1 MQFSPPLELE
11 IGKCIDLGRQG
22 VLHVLIVLVVLVVLS
37 PSTAMSTPDP
47 SSPSGNVS
55 STSNV
60 QSNRLHFETE
70 IVKNGPK

>member
-22 VLHVLIVLVVLVVLS
+22 VLHVLIVLVMLS

-47 SSPSGNVS
+47 SSPSGDVS

-60 QSNRLHFETE
+60 QSNRLHFEAE
-70 IVKNGPK
+70 IIKNGPK